1 MPTERPSKIL
11 IPRWVQLVGLPLLV
25 LGAWQVFQVV
35 NHAVFIFVVAALI
48 AILLNPIVRAFCALR
63 IPRPMAVF
71 LVYLC
76 AFATLVGITVIVGT
90 VIAREVSS
98 VAGRVEAEFSANSA
112 GRIPA
117 EQKLFQL
124 QRWINTTSPV
134 KINVV
139 SPGER
144 LIHGVDQA
152 DLQRYSGQAVSIAQ
166 TLIITIFESL
176 FNLVLIVVIS
186 IYMLLD
192 APRLSRY
199 LRRVFPGSEPS
210 DDLLTRCERA
220 LLAYVRGQTLVSLVI
235 GVTAGVGMEL
245 LGLLGI
251 FPSGSKYALAFGAWT
266 AVCEVI
272 PYLGPW
278 LGAIPPLA
286 VAATQSLTAVIAVAV
301 VYLFVHQIEGH
312 IVIPKLM
319 AGAVK
324 VHPLVVI
331 FALLAG
337 GELYGLPGI
346 LITMPLVALG
356 REVGVFLRERMGL
369 ESWRDVARPIALPID
384 VEPGQTSE
392 DPSRAERSG
401 PNAA

>member
-25 LGAWQVFQVV
+25 LGAWRVFEVV

-112 GRIPA
+112 GRVPA
-117 EQKLFQL
+117 EQKLFRL
-124 QRWINTTSPV
+124 QHWINTTSPV
-134 KINVV
+134 KVNVV

-152 DLQRYSGQAVSIAQ
+152 DLQSYSGRAVSIAQ
-166 TLIITIFESL
+166 SLIITIFESL
-176 FNLVLIVVIS
+176 FNLVLVVVIS

-220 LLAYVRGQTLVSLVI
+220 LLAYVKGQTMVSLVI
-235 GVTAGVGMEL
+235 GVTAGLGMEL

-251 FPSGSKYALAFGAWT
+251 FPAGSTYALAFGAWT
-266 AVCEVI
+266 AATEVI
-272 PYLGPW
+272 PYVGPW

-286 VAATQSLTAVIAVAV
+286 VAATQSLTAVVAVAL
-301 VYLFVHQIEGH
+301 VYLFIHQIEGH
-312 IVIPKLM
+312 VVIPKLM

-346 LITMPLVALG
+346 LITMPLVAVG

-369 ESWRDVARPIALPID
+369 ESWRDVTRPIALPID
-384 VEPGQTSE
+384 VEPDQPPEES
-392 DPSRAERSG
+392 SRAERSG

>member
-166 TLIITIFESL
+166 TLIITLFESL

-384 VEPGQTSE
+384 VEPGQTAE
-392 DPSRAERSG
+392 DPSRGERSG

>member
-392 DPSRAERSG
+392 DPSRGERSG